1 MGLLFCRKAAG
12 PLRMIHRDRTFA
24 AQSNSPMF
32 QQIEEQ
38 QKAVQEKL
46 AGHILETS
54 SGEGLVTVRM
64 AGNKEVRS
72 IIIDREHPGYADAD
86 QVEDH
91 LVLALNDAIR
101 QASTLEQELVQE
113 WMSSV
118 LPGGLGALG
127 GLGSLFGK

>member
-1 MGLLFCRKAAG
+1 
-12 PLRMIHRDRTFA
+12 
-24 AQSNSPMF
+24 MF

>member
-1 MGLLFCRKAAG
+1 
-12 PLRMIHRDRTFA
+12 
-24 AQSNSPMF
+24 MF

-46 AGHILETS
+46 AGQILEVS
-54 SGEGLVTVRM
+54 SGDGLVTVRL

-72 IIIDREHPGYADAD
+72 VIIDREHPNCSDAD

-91 LVLALNDAIR
+91 LVLALNEAIR
-101 QASTLEQELVQE
+101 QATVLEQELVQE